1 MTTTRDLFQRVEYV
15 VMIDCRSFEAASGV
29 RFVQKYWSELRPTTG
44 MPLPAITRAIDL
56 SIDAQPPS
64 PETKTTSVSD
74 VPCVTGT
81 STRGSESKVARMRN
95 IGLDHLATTPRSPPA
110 INAARLVNIRGSAR
124 PPGDARYVG
133 SHT

>member
-29 RFVQKYWSELRPTTG
+29 RFVQKYWSELRPTPG
-44 MPLPAITRAIDL
+44 MPVPAIRGPLDFP
-56 SIDAQPPS
+56 IDARPPS
-64 PETKTTSVSD
+64 PATRTTGVAD
-74 VPCVTGT
+74 VPCVAGA

-124 PPGDARYVG
+124 PPGDAR
-133 SHT
+133 